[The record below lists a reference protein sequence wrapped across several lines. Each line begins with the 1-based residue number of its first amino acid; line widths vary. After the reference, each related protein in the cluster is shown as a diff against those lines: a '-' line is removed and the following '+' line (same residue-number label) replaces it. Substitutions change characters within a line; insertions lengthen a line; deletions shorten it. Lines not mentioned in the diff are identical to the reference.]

1 MQLFLHNPDVNLEV
15 VVRLTVSLDSPTAQ
29 QISQSLTPE
38 LHLTVNPSK
47 LEPNLA
53 AQIQSMTLP
62 FHCSQTVSD
71 PSILHLLHLL
81 QTEMQAPKRMNQ
93 MFVTSIVTL
102 LTMHLLQQYPAPII
116 DNGIV

>member
-29 QISQSLTPE
+29 QISHSLTPE

-53 AQIQSMTLP
+53 AQIKSMTLP
-62 FHCSQTVSD
+62 FHCSQPVSD
-71 PSILHLLHLL
+71 PAILHLVHLL
-81 QTEMQAPKRMNQ
+81 QTELQTPKIASQ
-93 MFVTSIVTL
+93 MFISSIVTV
-102 LTMHLLQQYPAPII
+102 LTLHLLHQWEIEQ
-116 DNGIV
+116 DRN